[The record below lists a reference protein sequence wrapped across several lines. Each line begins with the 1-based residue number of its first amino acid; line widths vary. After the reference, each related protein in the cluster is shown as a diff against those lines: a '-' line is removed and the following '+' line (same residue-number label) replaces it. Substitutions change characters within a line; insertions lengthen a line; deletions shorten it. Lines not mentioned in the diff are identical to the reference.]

1 MVVILRTK
9 QENCSAFYCA
19 VVCMDSNSSLLL
31 SLCFDL
37 LRLCHLSAA
46 ESGKCLLCGLTADRS
61 EELSSIF
68 TSLLS
73 LGLELA
79 VLKDFL
85 F

>member
-1 MVVILRTK
+1 MCV
-9 QENCSAFYCA
+9 
-19 VVCMDSNSSLLL
+19 DSNSGLLL

-37 LRLCHLSAA
+37 LQLCHLSAV

-61 EELSSIF
+61 EEVSSIF

-73 LGLELA
+73 LGLDLA
-79 VLKDFL
+79 VLKDFN